1 MKKLVQL
8 TVLFGMLF
16 GVAYA
21 QNPMVFEPF
30 LDAPVDTGEYDK
42 INQEVLLLDGEE
54 ILVYFGAF
62 EPIAGYAGTNALYY
76 IDDSGKIC
84 TFPGTKNF
92 TTVYKVINGAD
103 GSIIIGTDN
112 GMYEL
117 TTSGWDLLFE
127 TFGKRITL
135 LQLLSDGNLI
145 FVEER
150 DPINPDFTFISEV
163 FITDAESKIFIA
175 DKHALAR
182 GFAEIGGIGIVTF
195 SLQDGHFKEE
205 SDYMLGIDIASKQV
219 IDGFEP
225 PFDEDYSDFGGGYG
239 SAVIAY
245 GQYRVGGMKA
255 GGGSVLISFDGTTW
269 TEDTIQFTGELK
281 MIGDAMYTGPYKVN
295 PDLTLEAMPVIGDQ
309 MVFGELE
316 WFDNTW
322 YISSPGLSE
331 LAIGPATCSA
341 DTFYWNV
348 QAYLPS
354 CLARIAAPTSVV
366 DMHEEQQ
373 VLLYPNPANAVVH
386 VDGMIEFSI
395 FNQMGRQVSY
405 DLVDNTTVNT
415 ENFLPGIYYVVGKD
429 VSDKKVS
436 VKFIV
441 RH

>member
-1 MKKLVQL
+1 MKKLIQL
-8 TVLFGMLF
+8 TVLFAMFF
-16 GVAYA
+16 GVASA
-21 QNPMVFEPF
+21 QNPMVFEP

-42 INQEVLLLDGEE
+42 IKQQVLFLDGEE

-76 IDDSGKIC
+76 IDGSGKIC
-84 TFPGTKNF
+84 TFPSTKNF
-92 TTVYKVINGAD
+92 TTVYKVINDAD

-117 TTSGWDLLFE
+117 TTSGWSLLFE

-150 DPINPDFTFISEV
+150 DPVNPDFTFISEV

-182 GFAEIGGIGIVTF
+182 GFAEISGIGIVTF
-195 SLQDGHFKEE
+195 SLQDGHIKEE

-239 SAVIAY
+239 SAVTAY
-245 GQYRVGGMKA
+245 GQYRVGGMKV
-255 GGGSVLISFDGTTW
+255 GGGSVLISFDGTFW
-269 TEDTIQFTGELK
+269 REDTIQFTGELK

-295 PDLTLEAMPVIGDQ
+295 PDLTLEAIPVIGDQ

-322 YISSPGLSE
+322 YISGLNLSN
-331 LAIGPATCSA
+331 LPITNVTCSM
-341 DTFYWNV
+341 DSIDI

-386 VDGMIEFSI
+386 VDGMIEFFI
-395 FNQMGRQVSY
+395 FDQAGLQVSY
-405 DLVDNTTVNT
+405 DLVDHTTVNT

-436 VKFIV
+436 TKFIV
-441 RH
+441 QH